1 MNRIILNQ
9 EQLADLVAET
19 VNHALS
25 KKRGRHKS
33 RDYQADILAILQAGP
48 LDNLTLKARL
58 RAGEG
63 PLYLALSAL
72 LESGQIIKTACG
84 RKNIYQLA

>member
-1 MNRIILNQ
+1 MNRIALDQ
-9 EQLADLVAET
+9 EQLANLITET
-19 VNHALS
+19 VNQALS
-25 KKRGRHKS
+25 KKRGPRKT
-33 RDYQADILAILQAGP
+33 RDYQADILALLQGGP

-72 LESGQIIKTACG
+72 LKGGRITKTASG